1 MLMSISNPRE
11 MASGGT
17 VTLFPVIPMM

>member
-1 MLMSISNPRE
+1 MSISNPRE